1 MKNEIEHLNALL
13 DNLKISR
20 NDAEFY
26 KAEKKSML
34 ELVTTREDYLL
45 ASVKQEESELIVA
58 GLETQIRTMAL
69 QLNEVMA
76 DLPDRVSVKMFSIV
90 QISDEQKAKEWCIDH
105 FTPAL
110 KLDAK
115 TFEKAAIGG
124 NIPADLATVT
134 KEARAQIAT
143 KL

>member
-1 MKNEIEHLNALL
+1 MKNEIELLNALL

-115 TFEKAAIGG
+115 TFEKAAKDG

>member
-1 MKNEIEHLNALL
+1 MKNEIEQLNALL

-76 DLPDRVSVKMFSIV
+76 DLPDRVSVKMFLIV

-115 TFEKAAIGG
+115 TFEKAAKDG

>member
-1 MKNEIEHLNALL
+1 MKNEIEQLNALL

-115 TFEKAAIGG
+115 TFEKAAKDG

>member
-1 MKNEIEHLNALL
+1 MKNEIEQLNALL

-90 QISDEQKAKEWCIDH
+90 QISDEQKAKEWCIYH

-115 TFEKAAIGG
+115 TFEKAAKDG

>member
-115 TFEKAAIGG
+115 TFEKAAKDG

>member
-1 MKNEIEHLNALL
+1 MKNEIEQLNALL

-76 DLPDRVSVKMFSIV
+76 DLPDRVSVKMF
-90 QISDEQKAKEWCIDH
+90 
-105 FTPAL
+105 
-110 KLDAK
+110 
-115 TFEKAAIGG
+115 
-124 NIPADLATVT
+124 
-134 KEARAQIAT
+134 
-143 KL
+143 

>member
-1 MKNEIEHLNALL
+1 MKNEIEQLNALL

-105 FTPAL
+105 FTPGL

-115 TFEKAAIGG
+115 TFEKAAKDG
-124 NIPADLATVT
+124 NIPAELATVS
-134 KEARAQIAT
+134 KEYRAQIAS

>member
-1 MKNEIEHLNALL
+1 MKNEIEQLNALL

-45 ASVKQEESELIVA
+45 ASAKQEESELIVA
-58 GLETQIRTMAL
+58 GLETQIRTMVL

-76 DLPDRVSVKMFSIV
+76 DL
-90 QISDEQKAKEWCIDH
+90 
-105 FTPAL
+105 
-110 KLDAK
+110 
-115 TFEKAAIGG
+115 
-124 NIPADLATVT
+124 PADLATVT

-143 KL
+143 K

>member
-1 MKNEIEHLNALL
+1 MKNEIEQLNALL

-45 ASVKQEESELIVA
+45 ASAKQEESELIVA

-115 TFEKAAIGG
+115 TFEKAAKDG